1 MHKTICRFT
10 WHLGASELY
19 SLRHCKIA
27 VLCGTAKLQRTRVE
41 YLLGFRVS
49 RVIFTGILFF
59 FRSDDWWKSEVW
71 VLLWF
76 LVRFKSGIG
85 GNHHI
90 LDTLRLLD
98 LFFLNSGLEFN
109 HCGGKICCRFIG
121 DFWSF
126 IIQERRRSDC
136 FLSDILE
143 NFSHF
148 LIVGDE
154 SYDSHLRFTNRTL
167 QRINLKN
174 LLDQP
179 GPGRTDL

>member
-1 MHKTICRFT
+1 MAFGPSERCFSNPA
-10 WHLGASELY
+10 GACS
-19 SLRHCKIA
+19 
-27 VLCGTAKLQRTRVE
+27 KLQYGTQPTFRVDYRKIKIHFRE

-59 FRSDDWWKSEVW
+59 FRSDYWWKSEVW

-126 IIQERRRSDC
+126 IRQE
-136 FLSDILE
+136 LPEL
-143 NFSHF
+143 
-148 LIVGDE
+148 
-154 SYDSHLRFTNRTL
+154 
-167 QRINLKN
+167 
-174 LLDQP
+174 
-179 GPGRTDL
+179 

>member
-1 MHKTICRFT
+1 M
-10 WHLGASELY
+10 
-19 SLRHCKIA
+19 
-27 VLCGTAKLQRTRVE
+27 
-41 YLLGFRVS
+41 
-49 RVIFTGILFF
+49 
-59 FRSDDWWKSEVW
+59 
-71 VLLWF
+71 LWF

-126 IIQERRRSDC
+126 IRQERRRSDC
-136 FLSDILE
+136 FLSEILE

-154 SYDSHLRFTNRTL
+154 SYDSHLRFANRTL
-167 QRINLKN
+167 QRINLKI

-179 GPGRTDL
+179 GPGRTDLSVYRVSFPPFLDLFKFCFYFLFFPLSSIGRRVDPVIVDQALIS

>member
-1 MHKTICRFT
+1 M
-10 WHLGASELY
+10 
-19 SLRHCKIA
+19 
-27 VLCGTAKLQRTRVE
+27 
-41 YLLGFRVS
+41 
-49 RVIFTGILFF
+49 
-59 FRSDDWWKSEVW
+59 
-71 VLLWF
+71 LWF

-90 LDTLRLLD
+90 FWTHYSCWIYY
-98 LFFLNSGLEFN
+98 FLNSGLEFN

-154 SYDSHLRFTNRTL
+154 SYDSLLHFENLTL

-174 LLDQP
+174 LLHQP
-179 GPGRTDL
+179 GPGRTDLSVYSVSFPHYSTCSSSVSISFFSSFPR

>member
-1 MHKTICRFT
+1 M
-10 WHLGASELY
+10 
-19 SLRHCKIA
+19 
-27 VLCGTAKLQRTRVE
+27 
-41 YLLGFRVS
+41 
-49 RVIFTGILFF
+49 
-59 FRSDDWWKSEVW
+59 
-71 VLLWF
+71 LWF

-167 QRINLKN
+167 QRINLKIFLIN
-174 LLDQP
+174 LAQEELTFKFIVSLFP
-179 GPGRTDL
+179 PFSTCSSSVSIYSFLSFPR